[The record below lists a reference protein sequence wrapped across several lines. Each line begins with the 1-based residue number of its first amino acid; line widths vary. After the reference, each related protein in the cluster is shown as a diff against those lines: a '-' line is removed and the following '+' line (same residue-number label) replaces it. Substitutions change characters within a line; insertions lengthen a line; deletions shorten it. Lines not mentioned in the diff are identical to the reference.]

1 MKDLITQARA
11 VEARLRELEYEMQ
24 EEAAD
29 TISSLCTALEA
40 AQRYKLLADAAALSI
55 EELLVE
61 LEAAQKDAERYR
73 WLKNRIEVRKQA
85 AVNGSVRDSIS
96 VRIGYAFIDATTRTF
111 PKEYEV
117 EISAKL
123 DQAVDAAIKAQGD
136 ADENA

>member
-1 MKDLITQARA
+1 MTVITK
-11 VEARLRELEYEMQ
+11 LK
-24 EEAAD
+24 AA
-29 TISSLCTALEA
+29 LAALEA
-40 AQRYKLLADAAALSI
+40 MHSLDAADHQRFEDDPDVSLEVRMCRTSI
-55 EELLVE
+55 ADLRSVIAE
-61 LEAAQKDAERYR
+61 LEATQNDAERYR

-123 DQAVDAAIKAQGD
+123 DQAVDAAIKAKGD
-136 ADENA
+136 AK